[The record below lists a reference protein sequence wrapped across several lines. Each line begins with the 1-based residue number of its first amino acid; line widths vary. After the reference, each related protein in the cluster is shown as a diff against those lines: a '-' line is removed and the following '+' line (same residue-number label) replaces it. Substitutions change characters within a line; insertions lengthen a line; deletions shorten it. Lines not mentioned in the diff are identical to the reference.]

1 MSGINSSAMSFFVY
15 ILASRRN
22 GTLYIGMTDDLARRI
37 WQHRIE
43 AVPGFTKRYGVKTLV
58 WYEQHETRESA
69 FTRERQ
75 LKKWNR
81 AWKFQLIEGL
91 NPTWRDLYDDLLK

>member
-1 MSGINSSAMSFFVY
+1 MSFYVY

-22 GTLYIGMTDDLARRI
+22 GTLYIGMTDDLVCRVWEHQKNCGPASPKEYI
-37 WQHRIE
+37 
-43 AVPGFTKRYGVKTLV
+43 AKMLV

-75 LKKWNR
+75 MKKWNR
-81 AWKFQLIEGL
+81 AWKLRGIEAM
-91 NPTWRDLYDDLLK
+91 NPTWRDLWESLSA